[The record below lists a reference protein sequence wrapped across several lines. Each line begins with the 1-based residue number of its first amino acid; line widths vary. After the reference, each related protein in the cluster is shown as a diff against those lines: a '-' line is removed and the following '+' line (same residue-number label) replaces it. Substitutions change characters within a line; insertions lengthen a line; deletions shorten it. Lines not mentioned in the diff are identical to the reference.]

1 MSIIFEPARNVQ
13 SRYQFPTPKQAL
25 GEDVSFY
32 FPGDLCLQI
41 IQYFIGS
48 DFQRSS
54 GDIGSL
60 YLVSRNWTALLSS
73 LEYTEPIKTMLI
85 GLIAFNKLKWEEHIG
100 VVGKE
105 PSLPANMYQILRSQC
120 PIWPE
125 KKVEQTHMLTLI
137 PKTVNG
143 KPFTL
148 KLMNLLV
155 KKPKKGNATKF
166 TKVSSFYDHDKTIV
180 NESHWVLM
188 TKDLIPDSCRRSYSD
203 QKQLARTYNKN
214 GIEYEVP
221 RLLDATVGIFM
232 EYVRTGQRLL
242 PGDSLIFTRCQEQS
256 IYRGQMFVGG
266 FSLLGLYVNDGAYD
280 FAGDNFGLCVSRK
293 FR

>member
-1 MSIIFEPARNVQ
+1 MSIIFEPARNTQ

-32 FPGDLCLQI
+32 FSGDLCLQI

-54 GDIGSL
+54 EDIGSL

-85 GLIAFNKLKWEEHIG
+85 GLIAFNKLKWEEYIG
-100 VVGKE
+100 DVGEE
-105 PSLPANMYQILRSQC
+105 PSLPADMHQILQSQC
-120 PIWPE
+120 LIWPG
-125 KKVEQTHMLTLI
+125 KTVAQTHILTLI

-143 KPFTL
+143 EPLTL
-148 KLMNLLV
+148 KLMDSLV
-155 KKPKKGNATKF
+155 KKPKKGNKTKLKDSYF
-166 TKVSSFYDHDKTIV
+166 SGHDKTV
-180 NESHWVLM
+180 VKKSHWVLM
-188 TKDLIPDSCRRSYSD
+188 TKDVIPDSRNKSYSD
-203 QKQLARTYNKN
+203 QKQLAQTYNKH

-221 RLLDATVGIFM
+221 KLLDAAMSVFM
-232 EYVRTGQRLL
+232 EYMQTGERLL
-242 PGDSLIFTRCQEQS
+242 PDNPLTYTRCQEQES
-256 IYRGQMFVGG
+256 SNKYQMLVGG
-266 FSLLGLYVNDGAYD
+266 FSFSGLVLYYRYYDGSYY
-280 FAGDNFGLCVSRK
+280 FGLCVSRK